1 MSDPVEVRP
10 GFLPPAGLRHAVFD
24 WDGTLS
30 FIRAGWGEVMLE
42 VFLDHLP
49 PAAGE
54 TASQRRALAH
64 DDIWRLNGKPT
75 IHQMQCLADRVAER
89 GGQPLSATEYQHAY
103 ATRLG
108 HVVQQRIES
117 VVSGRASAASMQ
129 PPGALACLH
138 AFRDCGLVLHV
149 VSGTEVR
156 YVRRE
161 VEALGLSPLFED
173 RVHGP
178 SGPDDRAYTKRGV
191 MERILANDQLP
202 GSALLALGD
211 GHVEIEQAKAL
222 GGTAIAVATDEEQ
235 FGSGRIDPA
244 KRTRLSGVGADMV
257 IPDYSD
263 LAGLLAVLGL
273 KTRAAR

>member
-1 MSDPVEVRP
+1 MSDPIEVRR
-10 GFLPPAGLRHAVFD
+10 GFVAPDGLRHAVFD

-49 PAAGE
+49 SVAGE
-54 TASQRRALAH
+54 SQIQRRALAH

-89 GGQPLSATEYQHAY
+89 GGQPRSATEYQQEY
-103 ATRLG
+103 AARLG

-117 VVSGRASAASMQ
+117 VVSGYAAVASMQ
-129 PPGALACLH
+129 PPGALECLH
-138 AFRDCGLVLHV
+138 AFRDCGLILHV

-161 VEALGLSPLFED
+161 VDALGLSSLFED
-173 RVHGP
+173 RVYGP
-178 SGPDDRAYTKRGV
+178 GGPDDRAYSKRGV
-191 MERILANDQLP
+191 MEQILATDQLP
-202 GSALLALGD
+202 GHALVALGD

-222 GGTAIAVATDEEQ
+222 GGTAVAVATDEDH

-244 KRTRLSGVGADMV
+244 KRTRLGGVGADVV

-263 LAGLLAVLGL
+263 LPGLLRALGL
-273 KTRAAR
+273 TGPAAA

>member
-1 MSDPVEVRP
+1 MSDAIEVRP
-10 GFLPPAGLRHAVFD
+10 GFVAPVGLRHAVFD

-30 FIRAGWGEVMLE
+30 FIRAGWGEVMLD
-42 VFLDHLP
+42 VYLDHLP
-49 PAAGE
+49 PVAGE
-54 TASQRRALAH
+54 TVVQRRGLAH

-89 GGQPLSATEYQHAY
+89 GGHPRTASEYQHEY

-108 HVVQQRIES
+108 HVVQQRIDS
-117 VVSGRASAASMQ
+117 VVSGRTTAASMQ

-161 VEALGLSPLFED
+161 VEALGLSALFED

-191 MERILANDQLP
+191 MERILATDQLP
-202 GSALLALGD
+202 GPALVALGD

-222 GGTAIAVATDEEQ
+222 GGTAVAVATDEEH

-244 KRTRLSGVGADMV
+244 KRTRLGGVGADVV

-263 LAGLLAVLGL
+263 LPGLLRALGL
-273 KTRAAR
+273 TAPAAA

>member
-1 MSDPVEVRP
+1 MSDPIEVRP
-10 GFLPPAGLRHAVFD
+10 GFVAPAGLRHAVFD

-30 FIRAGWGEVMLE
+30 FIRAGWGEVMLD

-49 PAAGE
+49 PLPGE
-54 TASQRRALAH
+54 EVATRRALAH

-75 IHQMQCLADRVAER
+75 IHQMQCLADRVTER
-89 GGQPLSATEYQHAY
+89 GGQALTASEYQAEY
-103 ATRLG
+103 ASRLG

-117 VVSGRASAASMQ
+117 VTSGRAPAASMQ

-138 AFRDCGLVLHV
+138 AFRDRGLMLHV

-161 VEALGLSPLFED
+161 VEALGLSELFDE

-178 SGPDDRAYTKRGV
+178 SGPGDRAYTKRGV
-191 MERILANDQLP
+191 MEQILAADNLP
-202 GSALLALGD
+202 GSALVALGD

-222 GGTAIAVATDEEQ
+222 GGTAVAVATDEAH

-244 KRTRLSGVGADMV
+244 KRTRLGGVGADII

-263 LAGLLAVLGL
+263 LPELLGALGL
-273 KTRAAR
+273 ASPTRG

>member
-1 MSDPVEVRP
+1 MSDPIEVRP
-10 GFLPPAGLRHAVFD
+10 GFVVPTGLRHAVFD

-30 FIRAGWGEVMLE
+30 FIRAGWGEVMLD

-49 PAAGE
+49 PLPGE
-54 TASQRRALAH
+54 EPATRRALAH

-75 IHQMQCLADRVAER
+75 IHQMQCLADRVVER
-89 GGQPLSATEYQHAY
+89 GGRALTASEYQREY
-103 ATRLG
+103 AARLG

-117 VVSGRASAASMQ
+117 VTSGRAPAASMQ
-129 PPGALACLH
+129 PPGALGCLL

-149 VSGTEVR
+149 VSGTEVH

-161 VEALGLSPLFED
+161 VEALGLCAFFQD

-191 MERILANDQLP
+191 MEQILAAGNLP
-202 GSALLALGD
+202 GTALVALGD

-222 GGTAIAVATDEEQ
+222 GGTAVAVATDEDP

-244 KRTRLSGVGADMV
+244 KRTRLGGVGADII

-263 LAGLLAVLGL
+263 LRGLLEALGL
-273 KTRAAR
+273 TSPTGG

>member
-1 MSDPVEVRP
+1 MSDAIEIRP
-10 GFLPPAGLRHAVFD
+10 GFIAPAGLRHAVFD

-30 FIRAGWGEVMLE
+30 FIRAGWGEVMLD

-49 PAAGE
+49 PLAGE
-54 TASQRRALAH
+54 TVAQRGALAH

-89 GGQPLSATEYQHAY
+89 GGQPLTATGYQQEYAK
-103 ATRLG
+103 RLG
-108 HVVQQRIES
+108 HVVQDRIES
-117 VVSGRASAASMQ
+117 VVSGRTPAASKQ
-129 PPGALACLH
+129 PPGALACIL

-161 VEALGLSPLFED
+161 VEALGLSTLFEN

-178 SGPDDRAYTKRGV
+178 TGPDDRAYTKRGV
-191 MERILANDQLP
+191 MELILANDQLP
-202 GSALLALGD
+202 GSALVALGD

-222 GGTAIAVATDEEQ
+222 GGTAVAVATDEEH

-244 KRTRLSGVGADMV
+244 KRTRLVGVGADVV

-263 LAGLLAVLGL
+263 LPGLLRALGL
-273 KTRAAR
+273 TPPAAA